1 LNLLANIDGRFAI
14 TRLKRQISRYFP
26 AKLASGTGQNHPS
39 CDFENIGAWQP
50 RPDADKIAPVV
61 AVPTTARTGSAV
73 GRADGVLPSR
83 SRSV

>member
-1 LNLLANIDGRFAI
+1 MAGSPSPASSG
-14 TRLKRQISRYFP
+14 KFP
-26 AKLASGTGQNHPS
+26 GIFPRNSPPAPGNPS
-39 CDFENIGAWQP
+39 WDFEDIGAWQP
-50 RPDADKIAPVV
+50 RADADKIAPVV